1 MIRYLGLLCLFDP
14 SLFKFV
20 VQMAKI
26 LKISGRIFGLLVEW
40 LLILLTV
47 FAFAIRTSPV
57 QTYLARLATE
67 FLSKELHT
75 TIRIDAVSIVFI
87 DQIALDGIFILD
99 QKQDTLADIKR
110 IYLGINEL
118 DLNKR
123 KLGFSKA
130 EIEKGNIH
138 ISRDSLTGDFN
149 YWFLTDY
156 FSSSEVSEEK
166 KEPFEVTLT
175 ELALEGIQFR

>member
-1 MIRYLGLLCLFDP
+1 
-14 SLFKFV
+14 
-20 VQMAKI
+20 MAKI

-110 IYLGINEL
+110 IYLGIN
-118 DLNKR
+118 DR
-123 KLGFSKA
+123 
-130 EIEKGNIH
+130 
-138 ISRDSLTGDFN
+138 
-149 YWFLTDY
+149 
-156 FSSSEVSEEK
+156 
-166 KEPFEVTLT
+166 
-175 ELALEGIQFR
+175 